1 MSLVCRLG
9 WNGICQWLRA
19 FVRFVVELIPSGW
32 PGQMADRLDEERLRE
47 LMVAYQ
53 GGGYEAFEA
62 LYASLIGPVRG
73 WLTSVTRDATRAEDL
88 AQDTFLQIHRA
99 RHTYDSAYPVM
110 PWVMAIARHVYLMD
124 RRTASRRPLYVS
136 GEQAAERAVPPDVDR
151 RIHGAPVRDALR
163 RISPDRR
170 GAVLLHHVGG
180 WSFREIA
187 RKFGIS
193 DAAAKLRSSR
203 AVRQLRNVLRGAGH
217 HD

>member
-1 MSLVCRLG
+1 
-9 WNGICQWLRA
+9 
-19 FVRFVVELIPSGW
+19 
-32 PGQMADRLDEERLRE
+32 MADRLDDERLRE

-53 GGGYEAFEA
+53 GGAYDAFEA

-110 PWVMAIARHVYLMD
+110 PWVMGIARHVYLMD
-124 RRTASRRPLYVS
+124 LRIASRRPRYVA
-136 GEQAAERAVPPDVDR
+136 GEYATEPASAPEVDR
-151 RIHGAPVRDALR
+151 HIEGAPVREALR
-163 RISPDRR
+163 HISPDRR
-170 GAVLLHHVGG
+170 GALLLHHIGG

-187 RKFGIS
+187 RRFGIRET
-193 DAAAKLRSSR
+193 AAKLRSSR
-203 AVRQLRNVLRGAGH
+203 AMRQLRDALRDAQS

>member
-1 MSLVCRLG
+1 
-9 WNGICQWLRA
+9 
-19 FVRFVVELIPSGW
+19 
-32 PGQMADRLDEERLRE
+32 MADRLDEERLRE

-53 GGGYEAFEA
+53 GGAYEAFEA

-73 WLTSVTRDATRAEDL
+73 WLTRMTRDATRAEDL
-88 AQDTFLQIHRA
+88 AQDTFLQMHRA
-99 RHTYDSAYPVM
+99 RQTYDPAYPVM

-124 RRTASRRPLYVS
+124 RRTASRRPRYVG
-136 GEQAAERAVPPDVDR
+136 GESAPERSVAPDVDR
-151 RIHGAPVRDALR
+151 HIHGAPVLDALK

-187 RKFGIS
+187 RKLGIS

-203 AVRQLRNVLRGAGH
+203 AVRQLRDALRGAGH